1 MKLIYV
7 ILSVFIFSS
16 HTLFA
21 QDKDLKDLYTDF
33 TTAINSALLTKKGSV
48 ELSGFLSYNSV
59 KTVYQENQ
67 ETTESITQLEPQVS
81 YFIIDNVS
89 AGLIFSYTHIKSE
102 YKNLILP
109 AIYAFPE
116 PEEQTL
122 AGPIL
127 KMYFTEEKLRPFVFA
142 DYLIMF
148 GNSRGGEMDLGAGV
162 FYHVSGNFG
171 LNLFGK
177 YGILWP
183 DEKTIDSQKRIF
195 IGLGVSTF
203 IL

>member
-1 MKLIYV
+1 MKHLYV
-7 ILSVFIFSS
+7 ILAVLFLSS

-67 ETTESITQLEPQVS
+67 QTTESITQLEPQLS
-81 YFIIDNVS
+81 YIFIDNLS

-102 YKNLILP
+102 YKNWILP
-109 AIYAFPE
+109 AIYTFPE
-116 PEEQTL
+116 PAEQTM

-142 DYLIMF
+142 DYLLMF
-148 GNSRGGEMDLGAGV
+148 GDSDGGEMDLGAGV

-171 LNLFGK
+171 LNLFAK

-183 DEKTIDSQKRIF
+183 DEKTIDSQQRIF
-195 IGLGVSTF
+195 IGLGISNF